1 MTGMLELSE
10 KKFTKIMINMLR
22 ALTDKVGSMQ
32 EKMGNKK
39 QRAKNTRK
47 ELKRNVRD
55 QKL

>member
-10 KKFTKIMINMLR
+10 KKFTKIMINMLS